1 MSEIRSFEDL
11 EVWKKSSRLAVD
23 VCVSLSNS
31 HSYAL
36 RNQMERSSVSIPS
49 NIAEGSER
57 DSTADFTR
65 FLRIAKGSCA
75 EFRTQLYILQ
85 ATLKELGKEPLPKG
99 EQMIS
104 ETKELAPMLQSLING
119 LEANPRTRK
128 KHG

>member
-1 MSEIRSFEDL
+1 MSKIESFEDL
-11 EVWKKSSRLAVD
+11 EVWKRSARLAVD
-23 VCVSLSNS
+23 TCVALDSSNE
-31 HSYAL
+31 YAL

-75 EFRTQLYILQ
+75 ELRTQLYIHQ
-85 ATLKELGKEPLPKG
+85 ATRKALGKLPLEKS
-99 EQMIS
+99 EQMIA

-119 LEANPRTRK
+119 LEANPKTRK
-128 KHG
+128 KY